1 MAYNLSSPF
10 VSTFLLHD
18 AEVTYSSVPQ
28 ACNTH
33 AALRGFAMAVLWTF
47 AIVFFFFFC
56 ETRFFLFFKSQSQ
69 LGRRLSGGLFPDH
82 HCHFNM
88 LPHLFL
94 SHYHRGSNYLIYRIL
109 FPG

>member
-47 AIVFFFFFC
+47 AIVFFFFFV
-56 ETRFFLFFKSQSQ
+56 R
-69 LGRRLSGGLFPDH
+69 LGSFYSSRARAS
-82 HCHFNM
+82 
-88 LPHLFL
+88 
-94 SHYHRGSNYLIYRIL
+94 
-109 FPG
+109 